1 MGLLEKEEH
10 ASLCLQP
17 GALTAPPW
25 GQLWG
30 WEGRSKLAADKGQG
44 QWEKSSRPAPP

>member
-10 ASLCLQP
+10 TSLCLWP
-17 GALTAPPW
+17 AALTAPPW

-30 WEGRSKLAADKGQG
+30 WEGRGKLAVEKG
-44 QWEKSSRPAPP
+44 